1 MSDLKYTKDHEWLL
15 AEGDEV
21 TIGITDFAQGQLGD
35 IVFIELPETGKECNV
50 GDEVVVIES
59 VKAAGGIKA
68 YVKGTVTAVNDT
80 LVDAPDTV
88 NKDPMGDG
96 WFFKMRIEGDL
107 SGDDFL
113 NQADYD
119 SYLEEC

>member
-1 MSDLKYTKDHEWLL
+1 MSDLKFTKDHEWLS
-15 AEGDEV
+15 ADGEEV

-35 IVFIELPETGKECNV
+35 IVFIELPEVGSEV
-50 GDEVVVIES
+50 SIGDEVVVIES

-68 YVKGTVTAVNDT
+68 YVKGTITAVNDT
-80 LVDAPDTV
+80 LSDAPDTV

-96 WFFKMRIEGDL
+96 WFFKMSFDGDL
-107 SGDDFL
+107 SGEDFL

-119 SYLEEC
+119 SFLEEC